1 MDRIDEWRTF
11 VEVAGRRSFSA
22 AARALGH
29 SPQAVT
35 RAIAAVEDRIG
46 ARLLH
51 RTTRSV
57 SLTGTGERYLE
68 RARRAIA
75 EVDRLETRDD
85 ADAPL
90 AGRLAITAPVL
101 FGQLHVAP
109 IVTSF
114 LAAHPAVD
122 IRLLLVDRIV
132 SLADEGLDIAV
143 RIGEL
148 ADSGLVA
155 RQVGHVRSV
164 VVASPAYLR
173 RAGTP
178 RTPADL
184 ADHACIAFESSA
196 AVADRW
202 SFPVPGSRPR
212 GPSARQR
219 RIMTSVRTR
228 LTVNTGQAAIDAA
241 LADLGVVRLL
251 SYQVD
256 ELVAARRLQV
266 VLSRFEPKPSP
277 VHLVRLPG
285 VQVRAAAAFLDAA
298 ATALRRRRMQ

>member
-1 MDRIDEWRTF
+1 MDRIDEWRVF

-35 RAIAAVEDRIG
+35 RAVAAVERRIG

-51 RTTRSV
+51 RTTRAV
-57 SLTGTGERYLE
+57 SMTGDGERYLE

-75 EVDRLETRDD
+75 ETDALETPDD
-85 ADAPL
+85 VDAPL

-109 IVTSF
+109 IVSAF
-114 LAAHPAVD
+114 LTAHPAVD
-122 IRLLLVDRIV
+122 IRLLLVDRV
-132 SLADEGLDIAV
+132 VALADEGLDIAV

-155 RQVGHVRSV
+155 RAVGHVRSV
-164 VVASPAYLR
+164 VVASPSYLR

-184 ADHACIAFESSA
+184 AEHACIAFASTTTF
-196 AVADRW
+196 ADRW

-212 GPSARQR
+212 SV
-219 RIMTSVRTR
+219 SVRTR

-241 LADLGVVRLL
+241 LADLGLVRVL

-256 ELVAARRLQV
+256 ELVAAGRLHV
-266 VLSRFEPKPSP
+266 VLARFEPPPSP
-277 VHLVRLPG
+277 IHIVRLPG
-285 VQVRAAAAFLDAA
+285 VQVRAAVAFLDEAT
-298 ATALRRRRMQ
+298 TALRRRRMR

>member
-35 RAIAAVEDRIG
+35 RAVAAVEERIG

-57 SLTGTGERYLE
+57 SLTGEGERYLE
-68 RARRAIA
+68 RARRAVA
-75 EVDRLETRDD
+75 EVDRLETPDD
-85 ADAPL
+85 ASAPL

-109 IVTSF
+109 IVTAF
-114 LAAHPAVD
+114 LAAHPALD
-122 IRLLLVDRIV
+122 IRLLLVDRVV
-132 SLADEGLDIAV
+132 SLADEGLDVAV

-155 RQVGHVRSV
+155 RQLGHVRSV
-164 VVASPAYLR
+164 VVASPVYLR

-184 ADHACIAFESSA
+184 AEHACIAFA
-196 AVADRW
+196 ATTTVADRW
-202 SFPVPGSRPR
+202 SFPVPGSRSRTVP
-212 GPSARQR
+212 
-219 RIMTSVRTR
+219 VRTR

-241 LADLGVVRLL
+241 LAGLGVVRLL

-256 ELVAARRLQV
+256 DLVAAGRLQA
-266 VLSRFEPKPSP
+266 VLTRFEPPPSP
-277 VHLVRLPG
+277 IHLVRLPG
-285 VQVRAAAAFLDAA
+285 GQVRAAAAFIDAA
-298 ATALRRRRMQ
+298 AEALRRRRMR

>member
-1 MDRIDEWRTF
+1 MDRIDEWRMF

-35 RAIAAVEDRIG
+35 RAIAAVEERIG

-57 SLTGTGERYLE
+57 SLTGDGERYLE

-109 IVTSF
+109 IVTAF

-122 IRLLLVDRIV
+122 IRLLLVDRVV
-132 SLADEGLDIAV
+132 SLADEGLDVAV
-143 RIGEL
+143 RIGDL

-155 RQVGHVRSV
+155 RPVGHVRSV
-164 VVASPAYLR
+164 VVATPAYLR

-184 ADHACIAFESSA
+184 ADHACIAFAASA

-202 SFPVPGSRPR
+202 SFPIPGARPR
-212 GPSARQR
+212 
-219 RIMTSVRTR
+219 TVSVRTR

-241 LADLGVVRLL
+241 LADLGLVRLL

-256 ELVAARRLQV
+256 ELVAAGRLRV
-266 VLSRFEPKPSP
+266 VLSHFEPKPSP
-277 VHLVRLPG
+277 IHLVRLPG
-285 VQVRAAAAFLDAA
+285 VQVRAAVAFLDAA
-298 ATALRRRRMQ
+298 TTALRRRRMQ

>member
-1 MDRIDEWRTF
+1 MDHIDEWRMF

-35 RAIAAVEDRIG
+35 RAIAAVEERIG

-57 SLTGTGERYLE
+57 SLTGDGERYLE

-109 IVTSF
+109 IVTAF
-114 LAAHPAVD
+114 LTAHPAVD

-143 RIGEL
+143 RIGDL

-155 RQVGHVRSV
+155 RHVGHVRSV

-173 RAGTP
+173 SAGTP

-184 ADHACIAFESSA
+184 ADHACIAFAASA

-202 SFPVPGSRPR
+202 SFPIPGSRPR
-212 GPSARQR
+212 
-219 RIMTSVRTR
+219 TVTVRTR

-241 LADLGVVRLL
+241 LAGLGLVRLL

-277 VHLVRLPG
+277 IHLVRLPG
-285 VQVRAAAAFLDAA
+285 VQVRAAVAFLDAA
-298 ATALRRRRMQ
+298 MTSLRRRRMQ

>member
-35 RAIAAVEDRIG
+35 RAVAAVEARIG

-57 SLTGTGERYLE
+57 SLTGEGERYLE
-68 RARRAIA
+68 RARHAVA
-75 EVDRLETRDD
+75 ELDRLETRDD
-85 ADAPL
+85 ATAPL

-114 LAAHPAVD
+114 LAAHSALD
-122 IRLLLVDRIV
+122 IRLLLVDRVV

-173 RAGTP
+173 HAGVP

-184 ADHACIAFESSA
+184 ADHACIAFA
-196 AVADRW
+196 ATTAVADRW
-202 SFPVPGSRPR
+202 SFPVPGSRRSRAVP
-212 GPSARQR
+212 
-219 RIMTSVRTR
+219 VRTR

-241 LADLGVVRLL
+241 LAGLGVVRLL

-256 ELVAARRLQV
+256 ELVAAGRLQT
-266 VLSRFEPKPSP
+266 VLTRFEPAPSP
-277 VHLVRLPG
+277 IHLVRLPG
-285 VQVRAAAAFLDAA
+285 GQVRAAAAFIDAA
-298 ATALRRRRMQ
+298 ANALRRRRMR